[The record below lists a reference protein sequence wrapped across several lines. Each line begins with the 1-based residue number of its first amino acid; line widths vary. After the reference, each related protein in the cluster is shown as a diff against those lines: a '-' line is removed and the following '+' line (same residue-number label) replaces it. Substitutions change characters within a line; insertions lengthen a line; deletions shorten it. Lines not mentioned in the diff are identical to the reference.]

1 MVTLVEK
8 ARHRTEHNG
17 RNLRQYSIVIS
28 FLALFI
34 VLSLLSDNF
43 LTPINLINTMESG
56 SIYGI
61 VAVAL
66 TLLLIVGEFDLS
78 VGAIYVLSGI
88 IAAKLFPFIGAG
100 PALALGAMSG
110 LGVGL
115 FNGLV
120 VTRFGVNSFIA
131 TLATS
136 LMLVGAGTLITDGFQ
151 LYTADPGF
159 GLLGNAL
166 VFGIPCFVWIFCGL
180 ALGFGFLLA
189 RTRLG
194 RWIYVVGGNREAARL
209 SGISVDAIR
218 VGAFCLSG
226 LAASIAGAIIVSRT
240 GTAIAGNGLSDVLFP
255 AIAAVVVGGTSIQG
269 GYGAVWRTVIGIF
282 FLELI
287 RNGFNLLELNP
298 YYQDIVRGGIILLA
312 VGADALSRKAI

>member
-1 MVTLVEK
+1 MG
-8 ARHRTEHNG
+8 HNG
-17 RNLRQYSIVIS
+17 RSLHQYSIVIS

-34 VLSLLSDNF
+34 LLSLLSDNF
-43 LTPINLINTMESG
+43 FTPVNLLNTLEAG

-88 IAAKLFPFIGAG
+88 IAAKLYPFLGAG
-100 PALALGAMSG
+100 PALTLGAMSG
-110 LGVGL
+110 FGVGL

-136 LMLVGAGTLITDGFQ
+136 LMLVGAGTLVTDGFQ
-151 LYTADPGF
+151 LYTADPDF
-159 GLLGNAL
+159 GLLGNASML
-166 VFGIPCFVWIFCGL
+166 GIPCFVWIFCGI
-180 ALGFGFLLA
+180 ALGCGFFLA
-189 RTRLG
+189 RTQLG

-209 SGISVDAIR
+209 SGIDVNAIR

-226 LAASIAGAIIVSRT
+226 LAAGIAGAIIVSRT
-240 GTAIAGNGLSDVLFP
+240 GTAIAGNGLSEVLFP

-269 GYGAVWRTVIGIF
+269 GHGAVWRTVTGIF

-312 VGADALSRKAI
+312 VGADALSRKAEQACFPRISL